1 MSDPTLRFG
10 ITLGLLALFFGIEIL
25 VPARKSALT
34 TARMGRQ
41 FGLAIISAILARLAL
56 GGGLAG
62 VALFAQSKGWGL
74 FNFITI
80 ESWLAVGFS
89 FLALDFAIWVQHLA
103 LHRVPFLWRL
113 HRVHHSDIAM
123 DVTTALRFHPF
134 EILASLGYKVLLI
147 TALGAPPEAAL
158 VFEMILGAG
167 ALFTHANIAL
177 PRWLEQPLRYL
188 VVTPALHL
196 IHHSP
201 NPLETNS
208 NFGFSFSVW
217 DRLFG
222 TYRAVRIEPYD
233 YIGLESWR
241 TPQDQTLGAMFL
253 NPLRFNVETKAKS

>member
-1 MSDPTLRFG
+1 MSDTTVRFG
-10 ITLGLLALFFGIEIL
+10 VTLGLLALFFGLEVL
-25 VPARKSALT
+25 APARKSALT
-34 TARMGRQ
+34 TGRMGRQ

-62 VALFAQSKGWGL
+62 VALLAQSKDWGL

-80 ESWLAVGFS
+80 QSWLAIGFS

-134 EILASLGYKVLLI
+134 EILASLGYKVMLI
-147 TALGAPPEAAL
+147 TALGAPPEAVLA
-158 VFEMILGAG
+158 FEMILGAG

-201 NPLETNS
+201 NPLDTNS
-208 NFGFSFSVW
+208 NFGFSFSAW
-217 DRLFG
+217 DRIFG
-222 TYRAVRIEPYD
+222 TFRSERLGADTRV
-233 YIGLESWR
+233 GLESWR
-241 TPQDQTLGAMFL
+241 TPQDQTLGALFF
-253 NPLRFNVETKAKS
+253 NPLRSDVGTKAKS